1 MCSHEVGM
9 FLISLD
15 RHCLENKF
23 SGAQMEVERREIAI
37 TGSKDTRGQF
47 GDVAVE
53 MGEDGGAGYILI
65 ENNRVAYGVDM
76 VAKDRVTVLEGGS

>member
-9 FLISLD
+9 FLMSLD

-37 TGSKDTRGQF
+37 TGSKDTRG
-47 GDVAVE
+47 
-53 MGEDGGAGYILI
+53 
-65 ENNRVAYGVDM
+65 
-76 VAKDRVTVLEGGS
+76 